1 LIAQTLSVIFQNW
14 QKNAIKY
21 IDLEIITH
29 FNKNAQNIINN
40 HLQTVSIGHLGR
52 GQPDLQVK
60 GHVAADPRARARQA
74 LAQLAHP
81 K

>member
-1 LIAQTLSVIFQNW
+1 LSVIFQNW
-14 QKNAIKY
+14 QKNAAKY
-21 IDLEIITH
+21 IDLKKKYHT

-74 LAQLAHP
+74 LAQLAHS